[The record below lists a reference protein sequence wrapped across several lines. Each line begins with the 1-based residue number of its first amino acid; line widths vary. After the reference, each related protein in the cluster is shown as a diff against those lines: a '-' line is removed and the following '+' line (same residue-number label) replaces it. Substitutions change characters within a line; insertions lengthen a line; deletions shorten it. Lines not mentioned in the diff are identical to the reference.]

1 MNIPSVIALIICLL
15 AMGGARAQ
23 DTREKESY
31 KQLKSR
37 SSPHTIEQLLSE
49 ARQIKTGDPA
59 RALTRLQEAVG
70 MSIAQRD
77 QRNEARCYLLIGEI
91 NESIGEWKLALANY
105 ENAMALLREGYA
117 TSEEYAQAV
126 ESSGRMYERLGD
138 YDAARTAYEQAL
150 ALTTAREKKTQLTLD
165 MAETYL
171 AQGNTDQ
178 AATVLKDLPSQKTRG
193 GEDVQARI
201 QSINARIYA
210 RKNETARAQDYY
222 QSSQNTLRSAG
233 AASPKAS
240 EAEISAKE
248 EISSTLREQK
258 KYEEDISLRSRS
270 IEYNLESNNLEEVS
284 SDKIQLSQTLVATG
298 ESTRAIKEL
307 TEAAA
312 IADTLGNPA
321 KQADAFLTLAQLY
334 TKNQRTAEALDAY
347 RKYSE
352 AVQRADQQEV
362 QKLAER
368 ADLIRIQKDIE
379 TFTKQV
385 SIGQREESLA
395 QITLQ
400 RQRLII
406 YGLLALVAVLLVT
419 SYLIYKNVLASK
431 RANQRLALKSL
442 RSQMNPHFIFNALN
456 SVNQFISQNDERTAN
471 KFLSEFSKL
480 MRLVLDHSQQDFI
493 PLAKEEELLM
503 LYLKL
508 EHYRFRDKFDYSFT
522 VDDGIQKENTVIPP
536 MLIQPYI
543 ENAVWHGLRYKETPG
558 HLRVHIGQQANALVV
573 TVADDGIGRKRSAE
587 LKTENQ
593 RKHQST
599 GIQNIEQRLAIINE
613 LYRARFS
620 VSLADPPTGGTEVT
634 LHLPLCLTT
643 RA

>member
-1 MNIPSVIALIICLL
+1 MKTSRLIPLILCLL
-15 AMGGARAQ
+15 AIGWARAQ

-37 SSPHTIEQLLSE
+37 SSQSTIEQRLSE
-49 ARQIKTGDPA
+49 AQRMKDNNPA
-59 RALTRLQEAVG
+59 QALTLLQEAVG

-77 QRNEARCYLLIGEI
+77 GRSEARCYLLIGAI
-91 NESIGEWKLALANY
+91 NESIGEWKLALANF
-105 ENAMALLREGYA
+105 ESAMALLAETYP
-117 TSEEYAQAV
+117 TSAEYAQAV
-126 ESSGRMYERLGD
+126 EGSGRIHFRVGD
-138 YDAARTAYEQAL
+138 YDRALASFQQAL
-150 ALTTAREKKTQLTLD
+150 TLAGTREKQAQLTAD
-165 MAETYL
+165 IAEAYL
-171 AQGNTDQ
+171 AQGNTEQ
-178 AATVLKDLPSQKTRG
+178 AAATLQTISSKKTRG
-193 GEDVQARI
+193 GDDVQARI

-233 AASPKAS
+233 AASPQAS

-258 KYEEDISLRSRS
+258 KYEEDISLRNRS

-284 SDKIQLSQTLVATG
+284 RDKIQLSQTLAAKG
-298 ESTRAIKEL
+298 ENTLAIKEL
-307 TEAAA
+307 TEAAL

-334 TKNQRTAEALDAY
+334 IQNQRTSEALDAY

-352 AVQRADQQEV
+352 AVQRAEKQNV

-379 TFTKQV
+379 AFTKEV

-395 QITLQ
+395 HVTLQ

-431 RANQRLALKSL
+431 RANQQLALKSL

-471 KFLSEFSKL
+471 KFLSEFSRL
-480 MRLVLDHSQQDFI
+480 MRLVLDHSQQDFVS
-493 PLAKEEELLM
+493 LAKEEELLE

-522 VDDGIQKENTVIPP
+522 VEEGIQKETTVIPP
-536 MLIQPYI
+536 MLIQPFI
-543 ENAVWHGLRYKETPG
+543 ENAVWHGLRYKETRG
-558 HLRVHIGQQANALVV
+558 HLRVHMGQQNATLVV
-573 TVADDGIGRKRSAE
+573 TVADDGIGRTRSAE

-599 GIQNIEQRLAIINE
+599 GLQNIEHRLAIINE
-613 LYRARFS
+613 LYRVDFS
-620 VSLADPPTGGTEVT
+620 VALADLPAGGTEVT
-634 LHLPLCLTT
+634 LRMPLRLKSQP
-643 RA
+643 